1 MLATDLTT
9 TTTKVKTTGTD
20 IASFS
25 YQRVPFELL
34 KSSVPAEYLPED
46 TERSYS
52 VLFLMDLNS
61 TEGAIQ
67 IDSNRPYAAT
77 WNVILAGQRKL
88 ASEIDF
94 YGNLI

>member
-1 MLATDLTT
+1 MLATNLTT
-9 TTTKVKTTGTD
+9 ATKVKTNGTD
-20 IASFS
+20 LATFS

-34 KSSVPAEYLPED
+34 RASIPAEYLPKD

-52 VLFLMDLNS
+52 VLFLMDMNS

-67 IDSNRPYAAT
+67 IDSNRPLAAT

-88 ASEIDF
+88 ASEIDI